1 MKQVE
6 LTTKVAG
13 IDVSKAVLDVAV
25 HGSEDICQVANGE
38 AGLEA
43 LEAWLK
49 ARGVT
54 RVGLE
59 ASGSYHRAAVAW
71 LRRAGFEVVVHQ
83 PQAVKHFARFKGIR
97 AKNDRIDAK
106 LIAAAT
112 AQVEAVKAANDER
125 LIELAER
132 LTAYEQVTDQLAQLK
147 TMVEH
152 LSLEDLKAGYHAQM
166 ATLRVWKQSLCLDII
181 RQLKAEPDLNR
192 RYQLLL
198 SLPGMGALI
207 AAAMVIRMPELGGLQ
222 HGQAAALIGVA
233 PYDRDSGTSRGQRY
247 IWGGRARA
255 RRFLYL
261 AALTAKRCDPG
272 FKAFIAGML
281 ARGKPPR
288 MAIVALMRKL
298 IEQANLVLQR
308 GTPWIAQPC
317 AKT

>member
-25 HGSEDICQVANGE
+25 HGSEDICQVANDE
-38 AGLEA
+38 AGLER

-49 ARGVT
+49 TRGVS

-112 AQVEAVKAANDER
+112 AQIEAVKAANDER

-132 LTAYEQVTDQLAQLK
+132 LTVYEQVSDQLAQLK

-152 LSLEDLKAGYHAQM
+152 LSLDDLKAQFQAQM
-166 ATLRVWKQSLCLDII
+166 ATLRVWKQSLCLDLI
-181 RQLKAEPDLNR
+181 RRIKAEPDLNR

-207 AAAMVIRMPELGGLQ
+207 AAAMVVRMPELGGLR

-233 PYDRDSGTSRGQRY
+233 PFDRDSGASHGLRF

-272 FKAFIAGML
+272 FKVFVAGML
-281 ARGKPPR
+281 ARGKPPK

-308 GTPWIAQPC
+308 GTPWLGQPC